1 MILDIDAG
9 NSSLKWR
16 LSRREGDVVGRGR
29 CVDESDLER
38 LEVAGGDKEP
48 LERIRVGSVRG
59 ESFASSLREIFQRRW
74 QLSPEFA
81 IPVTLRAGV
90 CNAYPV
96 PQALGVDRWLAILAA
111 FNDCRTACCVL
122 DAGSAATFDVVTESG
137 QHLGGYIVP
146 GLTMQKRSL
155 LQGTAMQLSRH
166 DQWPDSLRPGT
177 ETDLAVHG
185 GIVSM
190 LVDWVQ
196 CEYQA
201 ANVDAN
207 RVLYLTGGDAR
218 YLSGHLTRRGIFHEL
233 VPDLVLD
240 GLACALP

>member
-1 MILDIDAG
+1 MILDIDVG

-16 LSRREGDVVGRGR
+16 LSRRDGNVVSRGR
-29 CVDESDLER
+29 CADEAGLEC
-38 LEVAGGDKEP
+38 LELVGGGDEP

-59 ESFASSLREIFQRRW
+59 ETFASSLRDITQKRW

-81 IPVTLRAGV
+81 IPAALCAGV
-90 CNAYPV
+90 TNAYPV

-111 FNDCRTACCVL
+111 FHDCRTACCVL
-122 DAGSAATFDVVTESG
+122 DAGSAATFDVLAESG

-146 GLTMQKRSL
+146 GLAMQKRSL
-155 LQGTAMQLSRH
+155 LQGTAMRLSH
-166 DQWPDSLRPGT
+166 QDQWPHTLRPGT

-201 ANVDAN
+201 AATGADS
-207 RVLYLTGGDAR
+207 VLYLTGGDAVH
-218 YLSGHLTRRGIFHEL
+218 LSGHLTRRGIVHEL